1 MKKTNSIKIFTLVI
15 SLVLMIGIA
24 VGIVASAEESNT
36 YEIKSININYDDTV
50 NVLIAVDAP
59 NADNIEVLYTIG
71 DNATEY
77 EATYYGMVD
86 IYDDGNSYPV
96 YYTKGIAPKD
106 MGEKVSAYA
115 KVADAEVTNPEKRD
129 ISVATYFYE
138 RLYKNGVLAAEAG
151 SDEEKQKNFY
161 LAALEYGMW
170 ANENLYNLKNPGNER
185 TYDITNLNYIAAND
199 ANLSYNGEQLANG
212 SFVPVGAEVTL
223 EYTGTEEHFNGW
235 IACTLDEDGKLV
247 TSEPIA
253 DGEAVTVS
261 KAQLIVPYFKNP
273 ALVDFENYEEYTGLK
288 AVYNA
293 GGTTATTLC
302 PLVQF
307 GGDLYR
313 VDGAKYYF
321 AENIYI
327 TSQARDNDRY
337 NKDDD
342 EISVRISEDGNAY
355 FYFTINDRDSYEGM
369 ASGGTARS
377 ALLYLNTIDT
387 TENGD
392 ANLSL
397 IEMDLRVDSTADYE
411 DGDMSDTNYEGSM
424 VTINVYFEDG
434 TSTAYYLTVKENSN
448 GTTSVVLRDSAN
460 AWLATIANLNGET
473 GKLRVE
479 HDKTTGK
486 SLITVGG
493 NTVEIASKMSNITQ
507 LMVLDHS
514 NSRAGLAF
522 SIDNLILERTKA
534 E

>member
-86 IYDDGNSYPV
+86 IYDDGISYPV

-253 DGEAVTVS
+253 DSEVTAQSMKLFALPEAEELTA
-261 KAQLIVPYFKNP
+261 KEIKNI
-273 ALVDFENYEEYTGLK
+273 AKLLLMIEMLK
-288 AVYNA
+288 A
-293 GGTTATTLC
+293 
-302 PLVQF
+302 
-307 GGDLYR
+307 
-313 VDGAKYYF
+313 
-321 AENIYI
+321 
-327 TSQARDNDRY
+327 
-337 NKDDD
+337 
-342 EISVRISEDGNAY
+342 
-355 FYFTINDRDSYEGM
+355 
-369 ASGGTARS
+369 
-377 ALLYLNTIDT
+377 
-387 TENGD
+387 NG
-392 ANLSL
+392 
-397 IEMDLRVDSTADYE
+397 Y
-411 DGDMSDTNYEGSM
+411 
-424 VTINVYFEDG
+424 
-434 TSTAYYLTVKENSN
+434 
-448 GTTSVVLRDSAN
+448 
-460 AWLATIANLNGET
+460 
-473 GKLRVE
+473 
-479 HDKTTGK
+479 
-486 SLITVGG
+486 
-493 NTVEIASKMSNITQ
+493 
-507 LMVLDHS
+507 
-514 NSRAGLAF
+514 
-522 SIDNLILERTKA
+522 KA
-534 E
+534 ELVFDSERVQKFCETVIIA